1 MNDEK
6 PARQVAQFQAP
17 KGKAE
22 RSGGSG
28 QKGPGSEAMHTDIQ
42 GRRTRGRLTR
52 EDQRRLGDILQRVY
66 DDVVKQGVP
75 DRFVQ
80 LMDQLDQTKGT
91 AKTGG
96 TLSEGLRDSAGS
108 GSAVQARSNDKPKDQ
123 N

>member
-6 PARQVAQFQAP
+6 PARPVAQIQGS
-17 KGKAE
+17 KGRAE
-22 RSGGSG
+22 RPGGAE
-28 QKGPGSEAMHTDIQ
+28 QTGPGSEAMHTD

-91 AKTGG
+91 AETGG

-108 GSAVQARSNDKPKDQ
+108 GPAVQARSNDKPKDQ

>member
-6 PARQVAQFQAP
+6 PVRQVSQFQGS
-17 KGKAE
+17 KGRAE
-22 RSGGSG
+22 RPGGAE

-80 LMDQLDQTKGT
+80 LMDQMDQTKGT
-91 AKTGG
+91 AETGG
-96 TLSEGLRDSAGS
+96 TLSDGHGESAGS
-108 GSAVQARSNDKPKDQ
+108 GPAVQARANDKPKDQ

>member
-6 PARQVAQFQAP
+6 PVRQVSPFQGS
-17 KGKAE
+17 KGRAE
-22 RSGGSG
+22 RPGGAE
-28 QKGPGSEAMHTDIQ
+28 QKGPGSEEMHTDIQ

-80 LMDQLDQTKGT
+80 LMDQMDQTEGT
-91 AKTGG
+91 AETGG
-96 TLSEGLRDSAGS
+96 ALPLGNATGS
-108 GSAVQARSNDKPKDQ
+108 GPAVQARANDKPKDQ